1 MRARETLHD
10 FSVWRNAK
18 HFRLLSHNDPC
29 LQQLHLSKESE
40 SQTTPPL
47 VQGVDNYLVVAW
59 VVEG

>member
-1 MRARETLHD
+1 MRARETIHD
-10 FSVWRNAK
+10 SCVWCNVK
-18 HFRLLSHNDPC
+18 HFGLLGRNDPC

-47 VQGVDNYLVVAW
+47 VQGVDNYLVVAC